1 MANVEKLIPHLIKWE
16 AGCIAKAGES
26 NESLFERAKKT
37 GFSNDPVD
45 TGGATMIGVTL
56 TTYEMYCRKKGYPR
70 PTVLS
75 LRNISYPHWRDI
87 VKSIFWDRWQ
97 ADKINNQSIADIL
110 VDWVWASGSYGITI
124 PQRVL
129 EAQSDGTVGPK
140 TLEAVNSAN
149 QEALFNQIVTARK
162 KYIDDIIRNRP
173 ANARFKTGWLNRIN
187 SFKYA

>member
-1 MANVEKLIPHLIKWE
+1 MANVEKLIPHLIRWE

-45 TGGATMIGVTL
+45 AGGATMIGVTL
-56 TTYEMYCRKKGYPR
+56 ATYETYCRKKGYPR
-70 PTVLS
+70 PTALS

-110 VDWVWASGSYGITI
+110 VDWVWGSGSYGITI

-129 EAQSDGTVGPK
+129 GVKQDGSVGPVTLK
-140 TLEAVNSAN
+140 TLAE
-149 QEALFNQIVTARK
+149 QDQKTFFNKIVDARV
-162 KYIDDIIRNRP
+162 KYIDDIIKRRP
-173 ANARFKTGWLNRIN
+173 ANSKFKTGWLNRIY
-187 SFKYA
+187 SFKFS